1 MAGTDHA
8 DGLRHETIGFGAW
21 RAVPGVMPLAHTHT
35 DIELNFLLGGGA
47 RYFLAGRFHELAPG
61 RLAVF
66 WAGMPHRLVR
76 VLPATEYLCVTLP
89 LAWFLPWQLADGFA
103 RQLMEGALLREPGG
117 DVGTDDERLLRRWAD
132 DLGRPG
138 AQGPRA
144 AASPEARKIVLLE
157 VEARLRR
164 LALALSASPAGGG
177 IPASATP
184 SDRSA
189 EGGQVEQIARFLS
202 RHYRDP
208 LSLEQIGRAVELH
221 PNYAMRV
228 FKQGCGMSIW
238 EYLLRLRVSH
248 AQRLLLTTDW
258 TVLRVA
264 VESGFGSPG
273 RFHETFRRVCGQ
285 SPRQY
290 RRGAAPA

>member
-1 MAGTDHA
+1 
-8 DGLRHETIGFGAW
+8 
-21 RAVPGVMPLAHTHT
+21 V
-35 DIELNFLLGGGA
+35 
-47 RYFLAGRFHELAPG
+47 
-61 RLAVF
+61 
-66 WAGMPHRLVR
+66 
-76 VLPATEYLCVTLP
+76 
-89 LAWFLPWQLADGFA
+89 
-103 RQLMEGALLREPGG
+103 
-117 DVGTDDERLLRRWAD
+117 ER
-132 DLGRPG
+132 
-138 AQGPRA
+138 
-144 AASPEARKIVLLE
+144 
-157 VEARLRR
+157 
-164 LALALSASPAGGG
+164 
-177 IPASATP
+177 
-184 SDRSA
+184 
-189 EGGQVEQIARFLS
+189 IARFLS

-285 SPRQY
+285 TPRQY
-290 RRGAAPA
+290 RRGAAPS